1 MPLKCILS
9 QKIYAISFWLTS
21 LYMTVSGVIHISTND
36 PASFL
41 CLLNW
46 QADSLSLRRRG
57 SPGRC
62 SALFKG
68 RKEAHTWPLAPR
80 FPPWRQPLLL
90 GLGRDVLFKWTA
102 TPPPS
107 LRVSLCLCQEVEGA
121 ALPPLSRERQQT
133 LAPRCRGTWRP
144 SWPWSPGVTNNQAIQ
159 ASVRTWCLGK
169 TMPTALG
176 TEDHSFGVGCF
187 IHRTPGSSSSVCMW
201 VCEVRAGSD
210 SVP

>member
-107 LRVSLCLCQEVEGA
+107 LRWVSVFARRWRVLPSPRCHGSDSRHWLLGA
-121 ALPPLSRERQQT
+121 AGPGALPDR
-133 LAPRCRGTWRP
+133 
-144 SWPWSPGVTNNQAIQ
+144 WSPGVTNNQAIQ